1 MLVLKKGGTALE
13 AVMIATA
20 TLEDSPLTNAGY
32 GSTLTWDG
40 KVECDASVMDGRTLQ
55 YGAVGA
61 VSGVKNP
68 VKLAHHLCF
77 KQNSPTLALGRV
89 PPCLLV
95 GSGARKWAK
104 RAGIQTA
111 PSHSLVSERLNI
123 EAFSWRQSEKPF
135 SKNRPQ
141 YTQPGLHPELLVFSS
156 LVQNEISAL
165 DLLTTEI
172 VSPLDTVGAVSMDS
186 EGNVASA
193 CSSGGIALKHSGRVG
208 QAGVY
213 GCGCWAENTDGQS
226 AIAAC
231 TSGCG
236 EYLVKTCLAREV
248 SQDIKVASCCI
259 TGLHNTMTNKFV
271 NSPFLRNVPLDNRLG
286 GVIVLKCSQDES
298 TGEFLWAHST
308 STMMVSY
315 MSIADRKPKISLSML
330 PKGIA
335 PGSQVIVEAVPFK
348 RRLATMDCQTIN
360 YVDLTL

>member
-104 RAGIQTA
+104 RAGIQTV
-111 PSHSLVSERLNI
+111 PSHSLVSEKALKRYEHYKKKLKKF
-123 EAFSWRQSEKPF
+123 EAVTK
-135 SKNRPQ
+135 K
-141 YTQPGLHPELLVFSS
+141 
-156 LVQNEISAL
+156 
-165 DLLTTEI
+165 I

-193 CSSGGIALKHSGRVG
+193 CSSGGIALKHPGRVG

-259 TGLHNTMTNKFV
+259 KGLHDTMTNKFV
-271 NSPFLRNVPLDNRLG
+271 NSPVLRNVPIDNRLG

-308 STMMVSY
+308 NTMMISY
-315 MSIADRKPKISLSML
+315 MSIADRKPKTSLSVL

-335 PGSQVIVEAVPFK
+335 PGSQVTVEAVPFK
-348 RRLATMDCQTIN
+348 RRPATMDCQTIN